1 MMYGFP
7 TDLLVLH
14 KLTFCIN
21 TILILRGGRGR
32 SGGSEGVVVVE
43 DGRGAVPP
51 VEVIDRLG
59 VFP

>member
-32 SGGSEGVVVVE
+32 SGGNEGVVVE

-51 VEVIDRLG
+51 VERIDRLR